1 LEVAV
6 RPVRSPSADTLAI
19 ASDKKGG
26 KKADQPGSAP
36 SHEDGKADDEPKAAP
51 RRCAPLSRRRGAA
64 LEEAIYQAVLQQ
76 MSTVGF
82 TAMTMEGVAA
92 CAHTG
97 KAALYRRWQSKE
109 DLVADTLDNVLPS
122 YDLPPDTG
130 SARDDIA
137 EVFRRMATTMA
148 SPAGCA
154 MLSLFGELDPDHEF
168 IQVLHS
174 QVLAPRKAMML
185 EILRRGAARG
195 DVRPDA
201 VKQIVADTGP
211 ALLVHWLLMYG
222 PPIDAA
228 YLQAVLDDVV
238 MPLIQSASG
247 SWAAAAPRRRTRA
260 ATAR

>member
-1 LEVAV
+1 LEVSV
-6 RPVRSPSADTLAI
+6 RPVRSPSTDTLAS
-19 ASDKKGG
+19 ASDKKGD
-26 KKADQPGSAP
+26 KKGPALSDRARGLDSDA
-36 SHEDGKADDEPKAAP
+36 KAALRP
-51 RRCAPLSRRRGAA
+51 GQPLSRRRGAA
-64 LEEAIYQAVLQQ
+64 LEAAIYQAVLQQ

-97 KAALYRRWQSKE
+97 KAALYRRWPCKE

-168 IQVLHS
+168 IRVLHS
-174 QVLAPRKAMML
+174 RVLAPRKAMML

-201 VKQIVADTGP
+201 VKQIIADTGP

-222 PPIDAA
+222 PPIDAS
-228 YLQAVLDDVV
+228 YLRAVLDDVV

-247 SWAAAAPRRRTRA
+247 SWAATAPRRSTRA
-260 ATAR
+260 ATAH

>member
-1 LEVAV
+1 V
-6 RPVRSPSADTLAI
+6 RPVGSPSTDTLAS
-19 ASDKKGG
+19 ASDKKRHPPSDG
-26 KKADQPGSAP
+26 KSRIDKDPEAGCQPGP
-36 SHEDGKADDEPKAAP
+36 PP
-51 RRCAPLSRRRGAA
+51 SRRRGAA
-64 LEEAIYQAVLQQ
+64 LEAAIYQAVLQQ

-168 IQVLHS
+168 IRLLHS
-174 QVLAPRKAMML
+174 RVLAPRKATML
-185 EILRRGAARG
+185 EILHRGAARG

-211 ALLVHWLLMYG
+211 ALLVHWLLIYG

-228 YLQAVLDDVV
+228 YLKAVLDDVV

-247 SWAAAAPRRRTRA
+247 SCGPAAHRRRARA